1 MSSERFE
8 RRLVFFIGKGGVG
21 KSCLSAAAALAQ
33 ARRGRRTLLVE
44 LAGTGKGHTFFGLEH
59 ETGYEPR
66 RLMKGLPLYSC
77 RITSKDALEEY
88 GLIKLKLKALYRV
101 VFENDFMRRLIDMV
115 PGMTELLVI
124 GRVWYL
130 AEQKERNGRPT
141 WDRIVVD
148 SPATGH
154 GLGMLRLPQ
163 VIMDSVS
170 AGTFADDT
178 RPILELL
185 HDRRRTVVHLVCLP
199 EELPVRETHEL
210 AESVKSELD
219 MDVGACFLNKLWPD
233 PFTDHEEKLLRRF
246 MAAVRGEHAGV
257 DGLLDRAISV
267 ARRQAQQHRYEK
279 RLAAGLP
286 GIPVIEIPYLFHDR
300 IGPEQL
306 DVLSYHMGK
315 EPHA

>member
-21 KSCLSAAAALAQ
+21 KTCLSAAAALAQ

-44 LAGTGKGHTFFGLEH
+44 LAAQGRGHAFFGLSQ

-66 RLMKGLPLYSC
+66 RMLEGVPLYSC
-77 RITSKDALEEY
+77 KITPRDALEEY
-88 GLIKLKLKALYRV
+88 GLIKLKLKALYRM
-101 VFENDFMRRLIDMV
+101 VFENDFMRRLVDMV

-130 AEQKERNGRPT
+130 AEQRERNGRPT

-210 AESVKSELD
+210 AASVKDELG
-219 MDVGACFLNKLWPD
+219 MSVGACFMNKLWPE
-233 PFTDHEEKLLRRF
+233 PLTDHEEKLLGRF
-246 MAAVRGEHAGV
+246 RAAVRGEHEGL
-257 DGLLDRAISV
+257 DGLLDRACSV
-267 ARRQAQQHRYEK
+267 AKRQAQQHRYLR
-279 RLAAGLP
+279 RLAVGLP
-286 GIPVIEIPYLFHDR
+286 GVPVIEIPYLFTDR

-306 DVLSYHMGK
+306 DVLSFYMGK